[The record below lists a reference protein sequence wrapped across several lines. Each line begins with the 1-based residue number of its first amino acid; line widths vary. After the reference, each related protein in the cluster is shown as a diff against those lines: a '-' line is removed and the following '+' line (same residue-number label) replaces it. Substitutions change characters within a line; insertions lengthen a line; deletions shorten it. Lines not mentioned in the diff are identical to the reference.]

1 MARTILK
8 NVAHNLP
15 IFCT

>member
-8 NVAHNLP
+8 MN
-15 IFCT
+15 FFF